1 MTDIYRRGLK
11 NFLDQARRELE
22 KTGFLPEEIEKFAT
36 AFTRTGEEEG
46 ESVKRLPI
54 ENLEDFIQNILRFT
68 LDELDDPALA
78 ERMHFLRS
86 LQVEGDNEIKNGE
99 KGLEFRKLH

>member
-78 ERMHFLRS
+78 ERMHFLRNLPAES
-86 LQVEGDNEIKNGE
+86 EREIK
-99 KGLEFRKLH
+99 KGTNNIEFKKLH